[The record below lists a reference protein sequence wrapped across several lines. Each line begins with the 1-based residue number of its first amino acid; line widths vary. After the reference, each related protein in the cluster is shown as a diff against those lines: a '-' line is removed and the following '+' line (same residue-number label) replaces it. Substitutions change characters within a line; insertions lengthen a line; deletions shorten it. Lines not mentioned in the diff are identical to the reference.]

1 MIPIKTINQTI
12 PNKTSNLISL
22 DPGLRTFMS
31 GVSEDG
37 TLQIGNKVNDI
48 ISKSI
53 KRLDKIKNNNDI
65 KNKIKK
71 KNELMINRKISNR
84 VDDLHW
90 KTIRYLTQNYK
101 TILIGDMSA
110 KDIVKK
116 NNSVLNKYQKVAC
129 LRTKYYEFT
138 QRLQFKCLINNV
150 NYTLVNESYTSKV
163 CSSCGSYKEDL
174 GGAKIYY
181 CKDCQMSINR
191 DINGARNIYIKSIM

>member
-1 MIPIKTINQTI
+1 
-12 PNKTSNLISL
+12 
-22 DPGLRTFMS
+22 MS

-37 TLQIGNKVNDI
+37 SLQIGNKVNDI

-53 KRLDKIKNNNDI
+53 KRLDKINNNDI

-90 KTIRYLTQNYK
+90 KSIKYLTQNYK

-116 NNSVLNKYQKVAC
+116 NSSVLNKYQKVAC

-150 NYTLVNESYTSKV
+150 NYNLINESYTSKV
-163 CSSCGSYKEDL
+163 CSSCGSYKKDL

-181 CKDCQMSINR
+181 CKDCQMSIDR